1 MSIPG
6 RRERPEARRPIHLPL
21 ASFGGCVRV
30 PARTMEFHPL
40 DQELLALLEQAGSR
54 GELTPGTIRSRLSK
68 AGRDLRPSVAE
79 IQDRIH
85 SLWKDGRLTVEPPGP
100 GKRDIRIWPTP
111 PSGKSSPGAGGPV
124 SELMIQVCSQLA
136 SAFHESNHADAKQE
150 FARLLFNLGAERSE
164 PEKSTTTF
172 MGRRH
177 HCAKP
182 ALPGDPVRIIESG
195 WLLRNCPGDHL
206 LSKSRVVPA

>member
-1 MSIPG
+1 
-6 RRERPEARRPIHLPL
+6 
-21 ASFGGCVRV
+21 
-30 PARTMEFHPL
+30 MEFHPL
-40 DQELLALLEQAGSR
+40 DQELLALLEQAGTR

-100 GKRDIRIWPTP
+100 GKRDIRLWPNPPAPTP
-111 PSGKSSPGAGGPV
+111 SSGIAAPGASGPV

-136 SAFHESNHADAKQE
+136 SAFHESNHPDAKQE

-164 PEKSTTTF
+164 TEKSTTIF

-182 ALPGDPVRIIESG
+182 ALPGDSVRIVESG